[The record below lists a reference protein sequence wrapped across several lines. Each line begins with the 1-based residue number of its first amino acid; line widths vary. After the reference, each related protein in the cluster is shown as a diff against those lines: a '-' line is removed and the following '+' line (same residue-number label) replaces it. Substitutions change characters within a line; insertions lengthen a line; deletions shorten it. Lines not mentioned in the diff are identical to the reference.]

1 MPILDFHHARFAVD
15 LGLNA
20 DFTLDQ
26 NNVISTYLQ
35 HDISGAYKGY
45 LAGATYF
52 HIMKFGSVDFVPFA
66 NLTYQSE
73 GFVFVDEIVAHFSKV
88 VVV

>member
-1 MPILDFHHARFAVD
+1 NGGYHGDDFNADLSGINYRFFGNTNELINMSAYLVGSGVMRDGDTAKSLKGTDKRRFAVD

-35 HDISGAYKGY
+35 H
-45 LAGATYF
+45 
-52 HIMKFGSVDFVPFA
+52 
-66 NLTYQSE
+66 
-73 GFVFVDEIVAHFSKV
+73 
-88 VVV
+88 